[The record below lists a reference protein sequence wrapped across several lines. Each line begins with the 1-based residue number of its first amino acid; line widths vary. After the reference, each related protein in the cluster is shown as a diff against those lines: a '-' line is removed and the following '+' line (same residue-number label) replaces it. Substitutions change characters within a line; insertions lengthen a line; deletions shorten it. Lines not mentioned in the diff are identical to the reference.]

1 MTPGRILTLN
11 RQLAEAQQVTLPK
24 RGKLRTLVNRAL
36 FDLNCRIG
44 RTTNIA
50 GMSII
55 IVSVFL
61 AMIGTLGSIPPA
73 SKVVIHTI
81 EFVATAVFAIEYF
94 LRLWSAH
101 RPWRYALSFYGI
113 VDLMTWLPLLLIG
126 DVTLAIRMLRILRLL
141 KLLRY
146 LRALEL
152 FLRSMRDV
160 LDIVLI
166 LVIAIVI
173 IALIAGN
180 LIFFLEPETF
190 QNAFIGT
197 WWALVTM
204 TTVGYGDMVPQ
215 TVGGKI
221 EAAALMLMGISLFAL
236 LTGTIS
242 VKVAQML
249 KRNQNCMLCSRGING
264 EYRYCPHC
272 GVEQSVEIE
281 DEKE

>member
-1 MTPGRILTLN
+1 MDRP
-11 RQLAEAQQVTLPK
+11 QPQVQPSPLQH
-24 RGKLRTLVNRAL
+24 RGELRTLINRAL
-36 FDLNCRIG
+36 FDLNSRIG
-44 RTTNIA
+44 RATNIV

-55 IVSVFL
+55 ILSVFL
-61 AMIGTLGSIPPA
+61 AMIGTLGTIAPE
-73 SKVVIHTI
+73 VRFIIQLI
-81 EFVATAVFAIEYF
+81 EFSATALFAAEYF

-166 LVIAIVI
+166 LVIAIII

-190 QNAFIGT
+190 SNAFVGT

-249 KRNQNCMLCSRGING
+249 KRNHNCLRCSRGINS

-272 GVEQSVEIE
+272 GNEQIQEIE
-281 DEKE
+281 DEPE